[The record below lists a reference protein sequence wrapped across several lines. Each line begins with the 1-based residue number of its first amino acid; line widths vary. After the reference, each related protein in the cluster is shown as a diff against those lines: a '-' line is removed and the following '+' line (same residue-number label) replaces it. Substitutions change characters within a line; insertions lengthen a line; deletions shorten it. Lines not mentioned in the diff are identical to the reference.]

1 MTSIVIAIVSMLHQ
15 TPQAGK
21 ILQDQ
26 QLRLMEIRAQHRE
39 VAQVQP
45 KSSDKLCKVVGSRVV
60 GKYVETLYSDGSSL
74 FAVKEN

>member
-1 MTSIVIAIVSMLHQ
+1 
-15 TPQAGK
+15 
-21 ILQDQ
+21 
-26 QLRLMEIRAQHRE
+26 MEIRAQHRE

-45 KSSDKLCKVVGSRVV
+45 KSSDEPCKVVGSRVV